1 MEFARRVA
9 DRVIFMAH
17 GVIVEEGPAE
27 DVIGNPRSDELRAF
41 LQKASD
47 VSGAE
52 NENTA
57 K

>member
-1 MEFARRVA
+1 
-9 DRVIFMAH
+9 MAH